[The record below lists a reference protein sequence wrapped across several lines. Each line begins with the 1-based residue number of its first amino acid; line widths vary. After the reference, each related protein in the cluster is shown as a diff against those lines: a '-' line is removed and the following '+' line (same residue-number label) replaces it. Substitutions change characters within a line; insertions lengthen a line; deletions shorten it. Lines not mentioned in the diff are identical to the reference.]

1 VTTFEIQIKHSS
13 KFFSSIMLWTDN
25 HLEFLILLLK
35 ADIAESLQQ
44 TADLISHSQCLFASL
59 PHDLLF
65 ALYSNS

>member
-1 VTTFEIQIKHSS
+1 
-13 KFFSSIMLWTDN
+13 MLWTDN

-35 ADIAESLQQ
+35 ADIVESLQQ